1 MKQLPWNSWLLALV
15 QPFVLS
21 VGALN
26 VFLGGIIGTELTTN
40 TDFVTL
46 PVTALILGVSL
57 NVFPAANIQKKWGR
71 KTAFVTAAT
80 ISSLVAFL
88 AGFSIEQESF
98 WGFVGCSF
106 ILGTQ
111 LAYVGQYRFAAIES
125 CKDAS
130 AHPSAI
136 SLVLL
141 GGIAA
146 AIVGP
151 ELLNLGQFVNIFDSQ
166 YANAYVA
173 LGVLEIIGALILLFG
188 MKPLQIQEKAET
200 DSEARSLVT
209 IIKQPIFWLALGSGL
224 TAYAVMAFLMTAT
237 PLAMQHH
244 GHDIQHAKWVI
255 QSHVV
260 AMYLPSLF
268 TAFFIKHLGLYRLIS
283 IGCLIMLAC
292 IAVGLTGHS
301 VHSYWWALILLGVG
315 WNFLFVCGTSLL
327 PKVYKASERFKVQA
341 TNDFSITAFQ
351 ASGSLGA
358 GMVLFSQG
366 WEWMLIVSIFP
377 IAILFL
383 TNYVVKKQEQKPMTQ
398 TV

>member
-1 MKQLPWNSWLLALV
+1 MKQLPWNAWLLALV

-26 VFLGGIIGTELTTN
+26 VFLGGIIGTELSPQ

-57 NVFPAANIQKKWGR
+57 NIFPAAKVQKKWGR

-80 ISSLVAFL
+80 ISALVAFL

-151 ELLNLGQFVNIFDSQ
+151 ELLNLGQFVSVFESQ

-173 LGVLEIIGALILLFG
+173 LGVLEIIGALILFIG

-200 DSEARSLVT
+200 EEAARPFTT

-268 TAFFIKHLGLYRLIS
+268 TAFFIKRLGLYRLIS

-301 VHSYWWALILLGVG
+301 VHSYWWALVLLGVG

-366 WEWMLIVSIFP
+366 WEWMLIVSILP

-383 TNYVVKKQEQKPMTQ
+383 TNYVVKKQELKP
-398 TV
+398 TVQAI